1 MVFTVVLGDGDL
13 KKDLLRCDW
22 MSRGCSWDFRPLK
35 TSTVFVHEENA
46 RFHEAEILGSNY
58 KLLKRNNNVSMQG
71 RNHT

>member
-1 MVFTVVLGDGDL
+1 
-13 KKDLLRCDW
+13 